1 MLCTFSLANMKP
13 GEGKKIATTTQQKIW
28 DDLDQYMVEQGMK
41 NEEKTQVPEKDNF
54 DAEEICN
61 SI

>member
-1 MLCTFSLANMKP
+1 MKP

-61 SI
+61 SIW